1 MSDPRRASGDAGAS
15 AYTIRAAREDEAD
28 RLSTLMRA
36 CFLAA
41 YRESATPANIAEH
54 LERSY
59 RPDLQAAELARPQRR
74 TLVAEIDGTWA
85 GYAQLDFAV
94 DPPVPLEVSGAVQL
108 SRIYL
113 LPEHHG
119 NGLAQRL
126 LASLRDLAAGQG
138 ATAWWLTVWQESP
151 RAIRFYQGQG
161 FRTVGE
167 CRFMI
172 GDDPQVDWVM
182 LGAVREA
189 VPAAW
194 VALG

>member
-1 MSDPRRASGDAGAS
+1 MSDPRAPSGVVDVS
-15 AYTIRAAREDEAD
+15 AYTIRAAREDEAE
-28 RLSTLMRA
+28 RLSSLMRA

-41 YRESATPANIAEH
+41 YRESATPGNIEAH
-54 LERSY
+54 LDRSY

-74 TLVAEIDGTWA
+74 TLVAEVDGTWA
-85 GYAQLDFAV
+85 GYAQLDFAI

-119 NGLAQRL
+119 NGVAQRL
-126 LASLRDLAAGQG
+126 LTSLRDLAGGQG
-138 ATAWWLTVWQESP
+138 ATAWWLTVWRESP
-151 RAIRFYQGQG
+151 RAIRFYQNQG

-182 LGAVREA
+182 LGPVR
-189 VPAAW
+189 AA
-194 VALG
+194 

>member
-1 MSDPRRASGDAGAS
+1 MSDTRSSGGIDAS
-15 AYTIRAAREDEAD
+15 AYTIRAAREDEAE
-28 RLSTLMRA
+28 RLSALMRA

-41 YRESATPANIAEH
+41 YRDSATPENIAAH

-59 RPDLQAAELARPQRR
+59 RPELQAAELARPQRR
-74 TLVAEIDGTWA
+74 TLVAEIGGEWA

-94 DPPVPLEVSGAVQL
+94 DPPVPLDVSGAVQL
-108 SRIYL
+108 ARIYL

-126 LASLRDLAAGQG
+126 LAGLRDLAAGQG

-151 RAIRFYQGQG
+151 RAIRFYEGEG

-182 LGAVREA
+182 LGPIR
-189 VPAAW
+189 AA
-194 VALG
+194 